1 MRQGQGTADMTRQQ
15 GRPSSA
21 TTRQQ
26 AADAVETPLLAVEA
40 VRAQELPRNE
50 ARRAA

>member
-1 MRQGQGTADMTRQQ
+1 MRQVQDTADMTRERD
-15 GRPSSA
+15 RPSNA

-26 AADAVETPLLAVEA
+26 ATDAGETSLLAVEA

-50 ARRAA
+50 ATRAA